1 MPDSGQPLAPSGGA
15 PHDRKMEARVFVRES
30 DIKEIKADLGRIVG
44 HIDEIDT
51 RLLRTPTVRQLLL
64 MQAGLIVAV
73 FLLAVV
79 IAAFVLF
86 SLSGM
91 PGD

>member
-15 PHDRKMEARVFVRES
+15 PHDQRMEARVFVRES
-30 DIKEIKADLGRIVG
+30 DIKEIKADLRRIVG
-44 HIDEIDT
+44 HIDAIDA
-51 RLLRTPTVRQLLL
+51 RLLRTPTVRQLFL
-64 MQAGLIVAV
+64 MQAGLVVAV

-79 IAAFVLF
+79 MAAFVLF
-86 SLSGM
+86 SLSGV